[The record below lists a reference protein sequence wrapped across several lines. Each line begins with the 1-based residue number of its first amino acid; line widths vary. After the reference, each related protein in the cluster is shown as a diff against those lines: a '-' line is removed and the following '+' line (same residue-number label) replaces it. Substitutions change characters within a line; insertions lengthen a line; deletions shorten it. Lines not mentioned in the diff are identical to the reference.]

1 MNLSTPYSF
10 SFLWAALHCYPLPFS
25 HSFWADHFMPGPLS
39 SNSKYA
45 ICSSLSGS
53 DCGSH
58 CWKNFRLLHLHFL
71 SSYQNLCPCLSATMD
86 EPSIFV
92 SKDNPS
98 LNPILPQ
105 LHKAI
110 APELLLTLSY
120 ITIYILFS
128 ELFLLV
134 YIYSLILI
142 FSHFDKTLLPWPH
155 WWRRSVLIIDVS
167 GPSTQRLPHFLDPF
181 VVKTLLT
188 VYDFTQCRW
197 FLHSWSLLILI

>member
-1 MNLSTPYSF
+1 
-10 SFLWAALHCYPLPFS
+10 
-25 HSFWADHFMPGPLS
+25 
-39 SNSKYA
+39 
-45 ICSSLSGS
+45 
-53 DCGSH
+53 
-58 CWKNFRLLHLHFL
+58 
-71 SSYQNLCPCLSATMD
+71 MD

-142 FSHFDKTLLPWPH
+142 FSHFDKTLLP
-155 WWRRSVLIIDVS
+155 
-167 GPSTQRLPHFLDPF
+167 
-181 VVKTLLT
+181 
-188 VYDFTQCRW
+188 
-197 FLHSWSLLILI
+197 